1 MAVRNPMK
9 YKALLPLLA
18 AAFLFGSA
26 APAGDSWTEGR
37 AKIDALAAI
46 IQAEYFRPVETD
58 EMARE
63 AVKGMLETLDPHSYV
78 LDPESLARM
87 SEEQRGAY
95 FGLGIQIQKQMD
107 RLVVISPSRGRSGLA
122 PGRPCRRSH
131 HPHRRRKHVNDL
143 RPGRRFQAPR
153 PKGDQ
158 SHDHPFPRRP
168 GQALRPDHHPRG
180 NPPVLAS
187 RTRLCLTRRP
197 GMFSSVI
204 SPRRRP
210 KSWKRSSRPWPNR
223 G

>member
-9 YKALLPLLA
+9 YKTLLPLLA
-18 AAFLFGSA
+18 VAFLFGSA

-46 IQAEYFRPVETD
+46 IQAEYFRPVESD

-63 AVKGMLETLDPHSYV
+63 AVKGMLGTLDPHSYV

-95 FGLGIQIQKQMD
+95 FGLGIQIQKQLD
-107 RLVVISPSRGRSGLA
+107 RLVVISPVEGGPAWRLGVHAGDLITHIEGESTVNISDQDAVSKLRG
-122 PGRPCRRSH
+122 
-131 HPHRRRKHVNDL
+131 
-143 RPGRRFQAPR
+143 

-180 NPPVLAS
+180 NPPVL
-187 RTRLCLTRRP
+187 RP
-197 GMFSSVI
+197 V
-204 SPRRRP
+204 RVYA
-210 KSWKRSSRPWPNR
+210 
-223 G
+223 